1 MPTIRLPL
9 VGSMNQRGLAG
20 SAALVL
26 NEDQRF
32 LNCTFEVITNPITGK
47 STVYLVKRPGWG
59 QDSLVAAG
67 SASTGLCKPQSFAA
81 TLTAFGET
89 NSVIYHGTG
98 SIGTITGR
106 ALHMTETLISGTGNV
121 AIKSSDGS
129 GWYYANDAKT
139 VTAYT
144 GFTSSGST
152 TVSTI
157 SSVGGMYIGQLITGN
172 TIGAGARISTIN
184 SATST
189 IVLTVASSAT
199 STGVA
204 LTKEPI
210 AKIISPN
217 FVTTGS
223 SISAFRA
230 LDGYLFYTTDDGYIN
245 NSDLNSISAYSANA
259 RVAVQ
264 QSPDPAVA
272 VEVQKETVLAFGFN
286 SNQKFQNAGY
296 SSGSPLQVVKTAV
309 DHVGALD
316 QRSITGLEDDLYY
329 VSTPSEGDIG
339 VYRLRNLVSSR
350 VSTTAVDR
358 IMGTVATSG
367 AIYAS
372 SFRIGGYSYAAFVL
386 STAADGPSSMLL
398 LESGD
403 NTLLESGNKV
413 LIEDTA
419 AQTASFIRMLVYNT
433 TLNIWSEWD
442 CNQATFIDGISS
454 GTANTLVATS
464 RMNTSGK
471 VYTINP
477 TAYGQLYQDDGATF
491 STEVRTAKIDHGTGD
506 VKSVEKIVLNG
517 DVQAAGTVDLYKSD
531 DDYATWQQLGTFDLT
546 IQRPQITR
554 CGSYRGGRAY
564 KLVHQYN
571 GAFRAESVEITY
583 ST

>member
-1 MPTIRLPL
+1 MPTVRIPL
-9 VGSMNQRGLAG
+9 VGSFTQRGLSG

-32 LNCTFEVITNPITGK
+32 LNCCFEVITNPITGK
-47 STVYLVKRPGWG
+47 SSVYLSKRPGWG
-59 QDSLVAAG
+59 QDSIVAAG

-106 ALHMTETLISGTGNV
+106 ALHMTETLISGVGNV

-129 GWYYANDAKT
+129 GWYYASDAKT

-152 TVSTI
+152 IVSTI

-172 TIGAGARISTIN
+172 TIGAGARISTITG
-184 SATST
+184 STST
-189 IVLTVASSAT
+189 IVLTVASTAT

-210 AKIISPN
+210 ANIISPN

-245 NSDLNSISAYSANA
+245 NSDLNSISSYSANA

-286 SNQKFQNAGY
+286 SNQKFQNQGY
-296 SSGSPLQVVKTAV
+296 STGSPLQVIKSAV
-309 DHVGALD
+309 DHIGAID
-316 QRSITGLEDDLYY
+316 QRSVTGIEDDLFY
-329 VSTPSEGDIG
+329 VAAPSEGDVG
-339 VYRLRNLVSSR
+339 VYRMRGLVSTR
-350 VSTTAVDR
+350 ISTIAVDK
-358 IMGTVATSG
+358 IIGTVAASG

-372 SFRIGGYSYAAFVL
+372 SFRLGGYAYAAFVL
-386 STAADGPSSMLL
+386 STAQDGPASMIL

-403 NTLLESGNKV
+403 NILLESGNK
-413 LIEDTA
+413 LLLEDTV
-419 AQTASFIRMLVYNT
+419 AQIASFVRMLVYNA

-442 CNQATFIDGISS
+442 CNQATFIYGISS
-454 GTANTLVATS
+454 GTANTLLATS

-477 TAYGQLYQDDGATF
+477 VAYGQLYQDDGATF
-491 STEVRTAKIDHGTGD
+491 NAEIRTAKIDHGTGD
-506 VKSVEKIVLNG
+506 RKFVENIILNG
-517 DVQAAGTVDLYKSD
+517 DVQPAGTVTLECSD
-531 DDYATWQQLGTFDLT
+531 DDYSTWTTLGTFDLT
-546 IQRPQITR
+546 KQRPKITR
-554 CGSYRGGRAY
+554 CGSYIGGRAY
-564 KLVHQYN
+564 RLTHSYN
-571 GAFRAESVEITY
+571 GAFRAESIEITY
-583 ST
+583 SM